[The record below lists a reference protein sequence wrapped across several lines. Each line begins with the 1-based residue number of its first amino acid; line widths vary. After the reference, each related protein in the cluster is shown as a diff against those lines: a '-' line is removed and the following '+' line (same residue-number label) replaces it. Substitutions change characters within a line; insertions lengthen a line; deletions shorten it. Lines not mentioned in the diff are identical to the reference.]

1 MRESGWTQ
9 MLDLFVTALI
19 SSGFNTIS
27 KMYLYSIPVLP
38 LLFVLDIK
46 YSLTIDEEL
55 LSLFPRK
62 QWKHYI
68 KFHKQ
73 FMKFVSIYLLS
84 YHLLVK

>member
-62 QWKHYI
+62 QDQKCPEVAKDWV
-68 KFHKQ
+68 F
-73 FMKFVSIYLLS
+73 
-84 YHLLVK
+84 